1 MIELLVVIAIIAIL
15 AALLLPALAKAKRKA
30 KQIGCVSNHK
40 QYGIAIIANASEEQ
54 VIAMYLNDEVVISE
68 EGEEVI
74 DFEFE
79 VNEFP
84 EDEEFEGGFVNTGF
98 RVGSGAN
105 NFYNSPF
112 PGLIDDA
119 AVWSTVLSPED
130 VVLLANGASPMP
142 KISDNPTL
150 TVSRAV
156 SGDVVIEFTGKLQLA
171 DSVTGPWQEVVAES
185 PHVIKA
191 GDLKANSFA
200 RSVK

>member
-1 MIELLVVIAIIAIL
+1 M
-15 AALLLPALAKAKRKA
+15 
-30 KQIGCVSNHK
+30 QITMS
-40 QYGIAIIANASEEQ
+40 YDSEEQ

-142 KISDNPTL
+142 KVSDNPTL

>member
-30 KQIGCVSNHK
+30 KQIGCVSNLK

-142 KISDNPTL
+142 KVSDNPTL

>member
-30 KQIGCVSNHK
+30 KQIGCVSNLK